1 MSTVCQRPNDI
12 SINKECINMTSKTA
26 TNAKRLVNTL
36 DRYSDEKRT
45 IEILAHYLNYD
56 PEQLIRDI
64 ADLKAVIKEFD
75 KE

>member
-1 MSTVCQRPNDI
+1 
-12 SINKECINMTSKTA
+12 MTSKTA